1 MIIDGHTHAYL
12 SEDLEI
18 LRQRLEMLDS
28 ELASDDPNKW
38 SLKSRGDLE
47 SLIASQEEAGV
58 DQMVLLPV
66 TGKKD
71 RVSELNHWSAQA
83 ARKNPRIIPFAT
95 LHPKGEAQKD
105 FEEAIELG
113 LKGIKLHPFIQHFS
127 LTDPLCHKL
136 FDLISEASLPVLTD
150 TLSRK
155 GLVKA
160 KPHIKW
166 VMDAFKFHGVTPV
179 QIAEMAKAHPGVK
192 IIAAHGGCLY
202 GWDQLDP
209 LMKFDNIYLDISYLN
224 GLIEPEALVALI
236 RKKGADRVI
245 YGTDA
250 PWRSP
255 LEYRRWFDGLS
266 LSKMEKQAIQSHTL
280 LSVLN

>member
-38 SLKSRGDLE
+38 SLKSRGDIE

-105 FEEAIELG
+105 LEEAIELG

-166 VMDAFKFHGVTPV
+166 VMDAFEFHGVTPM

>member
-12 SEDLEI
+12 PEDLGI

-28 ELASDDPNKW
+28 ELAPDDPNKW
-38 SLKSRGDLE
+38 SLKGRGDSE
-47 SLIASQEEAGV
+47 GLIASEDEAGI

-66 TGKKD
+66 TGRKS
-71 RVSELNHWSAQA
+71 RVSELNQWA
-83 ARKNPRIIPFAT
+83 ARAAGENRRIIPFAT
-95 LHPKGEAQKD
+95 LNPKGDAAKD
-105 FEEAIELG
+105 LEEALNLG
-113 LKGIKLHPFIQHFS
+113 LKGIKLHPFIQQFN

-136 FDLISEASLPVLTD
+136 FDLLGETSLPVLTD

-166 VMDAFKFHGVTPV
+166 VMDAFEFHGVSPT
-179 QIAEMAKAHPGVK
+179 QIAEMAKAHPQIK

-202 GWDQLDP
+202 GWGKLAP
-209 LMKFDNIYLDISYLN
+209 LMEFDNIYLDISYLN
-224 GLIEPEALVALI
+224 GLIPPEALVAII

-255 LEYRRWFDGLS
+255 LEHLKWFDSLS
-266 LSKMEKQAIQSHTL
+266 LDKVEKQAIQSQTL
-280 LSVLN
+280 LSVLG